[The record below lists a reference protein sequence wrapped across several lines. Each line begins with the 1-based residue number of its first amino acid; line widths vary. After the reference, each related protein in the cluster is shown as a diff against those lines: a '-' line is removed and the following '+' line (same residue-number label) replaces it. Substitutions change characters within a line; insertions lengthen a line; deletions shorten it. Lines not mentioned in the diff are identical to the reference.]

1 MASFSILIGAG
12 RILVQES
19 LVMSLKKKKNALLI
33 FLPKTEFLSMALAVL
48 SSNSESYLLLLPQ
61 CCNHHPEKNAL
72 LILQVK
78 TLEPGGRCTPLLQHS
93 GGRGRPSL
101 EVKVSPLY
109 RVSSGQ
115 PWLHRKP

>member
-19 LVMSLKKKKNALLI
+19 LVMSLKKKNALLI

-61 CCNHHPEKNAL
+61 CCNHHPEKM
-72 LILQVK
+72 
-78 TLEPGGRCTPLLQHS
+78 HF
-93 GGRGRPSL
+93 
-101 EVKVSPLY
+101 
-109 RVSSGQ
+109 
-115 PWLHRKP
+115 

>member
-61 CCNHHPEKNAL
+61 CCNHHPEKMHL
-72 LILQVK
+72 
-78 TLEPGGRCTPLLQHS
+78 
-93 GGRGRPSL
+93 
-101 EVKVSPLY
+101 
-109 RVSSGQ
+109 
-115 PWLHRKP
+115 